1 MTESVS
7 DLLHERLGDQ
17 ADQCRVMIRI
27 YANLLGLSK
36 ALARAGLSG
45 NEARSFATFA
55 SSFTRSQDLADYID
69 AGDKKEGADHKI
81 RGIVGDSSIY
91 HCQLLANS

>member
-1 MTESVS
+1 
-7 DLLHERLGDQ
+7 
-17 ADQCRVMIRI
+17 MIRI